1 METRKNGQLYIDG
14 QLVDIDDNT
23 KITLNITSNL
33 FRDVSKIQCNVT
45 YTIKLPKTV
54 RNQRILGHSDMVK
67 GGDTYPYRLHS
78 ARYLRNG
85 VEIIKNGSAALLSTT
100 DNSFE
105 VSIVWGLFPAFSKLL
120 ANGLTLNQ
128 LESDAKILY
137 EDSVNIAEW
146 ATALSDGYF
155 YAGLDVWVHN
165 DTVDYSWR
173 NSRNIENVDGGR
185 RTSSGRESSGSGSR
199 GGYIGNSRIGTAKVA
214 YLHPSVKV
222 SWLLG
227 LIKSQTGVEFRWTG
241 EAKEFID
248 TLIIPL
254 IQKKANAM
262 TYEGSFAANLKA
274 QNGAGFVTVNVTTG
288 MNVFKESAGT
298 EGQMLTVL
306 ANANMVFDISAE
318 VSFDVTGIYNNYGKA
333 FTHENPYIVMKV
345 QRGGSTTDYLIGDSR
360 GGVLSYDSLVSVG
373 FIIREK
379 LTGYGAVELMAGDK
393 ITFELVGAYRN
404 TVLYGGTISTF
415 IADNGDEVPSGGY
428 FPIAANL
435 PEIKVID
442 FVKFLMAITG
452 TFPVQRY
459 ADGVVQLIPL
469 SEIWKNIDQAK
480 DWTRKVI
487 APNEQNT
494 PMQMTFKM
502 SDYAQ
507 HNYYKWK
514 SDEKVKGNYNGDLYI
529 ENETLDIEK
538 TIFEFPFA
546 ATDGNNVPMYE
557 SKNGTAGSGTFVSHS
572 SSGSSESTDNAPSH
586 SACEPRILRM
596 YEDDNGKAQ
605 GVFDINMRDVI
616 SSKYDDMVRTLQL
629 MKIVKESIRV
639 SDIELLTFDETVPV
653 YLAQYGSYFAVTEI
667 KAEDDGMAEV
677 TMLQLNLAK

>member
-54 RNQRILGHSDMVK
+54 RNQRIFSHSDMVR
-67 GGDTYPYRLHS
+67 GGDGYPYKLHA

-85 VEIIKNGSAALLSTT
+85 VEIIRNGSAVLMSTT
-100 DNSFE
+100 DKSFE
-105 VSIVWGLFPAFSKLL
+105 VSVVWGLHAAFSKLL

-137 EDSVNIAEW
+137 EDSVTVADW
-146 ATALSDGYF
+146 TTAQTDGYF
-155 YAGLDVWVHN
+155 YAGLDVWIPN

-173 NSRNIENVDGGR
+173 NYRNTTNIDGGR
-185 RTSSGRESSGSGSR
+185 ATTTGRTGRT
-199 GGYIGNSRIGTAKVA
+199 GGNRSTAQKVA
-214 YLHPSVKV
+214 HLHPSVKV

-227 LIKSQTGVEFRWTG
+227 LIKEQTGVEFRWTG
-241 EAKEFID
+241 EPKEYID
-248 TLIIPL
+248 SLIIPL
-254 IQKKANAM
+254 IEKKANTL
-262 TYEGSFAANLKA
+262 TYQGQFAATMVPC
-274 QNGAGFVTVNVTTG
+274 GAGFVTVKVTTG
-288 MNVFKESAGT
+288 TNVFKEGTGT
-298 EGQMLTVL
+298 ETNMLTVL
-306 ANANMVFDISAE
+306 ANAEVVFDVNAD

-333 FTHENPYIVMKV
+333 LTHDNPYIVMKV
-345 QRGGSTTDYLIGDSR
+345 ARGSENIEYIIGDSR
-360 GGVLSYDSLVSVG
+360 GGVFSYDSLRVNN
-373 FIIREK
+373 FIIQQK
-379 LTGYGAVELMAGDK
+379 LTGYGAVELKAGDK
-393 ITFELVGAYRN
+393 ITFELRGAYKN
-404 TVLYGGTISTF
+404 TTLHSGSIATF

-428 FPIAANL
+428 FPIAENL

-442 FVKFLMAITG
+442 FVKFLACITG
-452 TFPVQRY
+452 TFPVQRFS
-459 ADGVVQLIPL
+459 DGVVSFVPL
-469 SEIWKNIDQAK
+469 SQIWQNVDKAR

-494 PMQMTFKM
+494 PMQQTFKM
-502 SDYAQ
+502 GDYAQ

-514 SDEKVKGNYNGDLYI
+514 ADEKVQGNYDGDLLI
-529 ENETLDIEK
+529 ENDTLDIEK

-546 ATDGNNVPMYE
+546 ASDGNCVPMYGPK
-557 SKNGTAGSGTFVSHS
+557 STAQGGGTVSYGGST
-572 SSGSSESTDNAPSH
+572 SGSSTSSSETTIPY
-586 SACEPRILRM
+586 SACEPRIMRI

-605 GVFDINMRDVI
+605 GVFDISMQDVLDT
-616 SSKYDDMVRTLQL
+616 KYADMVRTLQL
-629 MKIVKESIRV
+629 MKIIKESIRV

-667 KAEDDGMAEV
+667 KAEDNGLAEV
-677 TMLQLNLAK
+677 TMLQLNLI